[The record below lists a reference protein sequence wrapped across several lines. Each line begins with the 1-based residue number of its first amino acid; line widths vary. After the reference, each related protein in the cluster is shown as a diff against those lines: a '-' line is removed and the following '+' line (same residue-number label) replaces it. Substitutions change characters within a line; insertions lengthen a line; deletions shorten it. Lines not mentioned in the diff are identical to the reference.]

1 MRRRSAPWARPLR
14 AAALGLLLLLGTVAA
29 TPIPAVAATQTSVE
43 EVARQLMDPCEN
55 CKGKLLSSCDCGPA
69 ATLKQEIAQKVE
81 AGLTADQIVA
91 AVVAERGE
99 WLRAAPP
106 KSGFNLLGWLL
117 PFVLIAAGGFGIWA
131 FLRTAVAGAKG
142 PRATPVDS
150 GPRPAASSESPR
162 PLVEAAAVVGATPA
176 AANEDPERYRKQ
188 LDEELRRME
197 R

>member
-1 MRRRSAPWARPLR
+1 L
-14 AAALGLLLLLGTVAA
+14 AALGLLLLLGMLAA
-29 TPIPAVAATQTSVE
+29 NPVPTSAAPQTSVE

-81 AGLTADQIVA
+81 AGLTADEIVA

-131 FLRTAVAGAKG
+131 FLRTAVAGAKE
-142 PRATPVDS
+142 PRTSAVQS
-150 GPRPAASSESPR
+150 GPRPASSHELLR
-162 PLVEAAAVVGATPA
+162 PAGEAAPVVSATPS

-188 LDEELRRME
+188 LEEELRRME